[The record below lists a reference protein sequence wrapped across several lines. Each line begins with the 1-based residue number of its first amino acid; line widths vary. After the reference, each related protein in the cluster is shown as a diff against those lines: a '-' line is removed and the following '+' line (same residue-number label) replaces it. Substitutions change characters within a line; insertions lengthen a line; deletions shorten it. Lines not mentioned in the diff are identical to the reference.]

1 MSERGERKG
10 GREHA
15 GWRERE
21 RRSEGERERE
31 REQERDS
38 HTGCVLIRVH
48 LQEAA
53 EQSVGEVSLRAKES
67 YIS

>member
-1 MSERGERKG
+1 VRAGREERVG
-10 GREHA
+10 GREGGSMPA
-15 GWRERE
+15 GERERE
-21 RRSEGERERE
+21 ERERE
-31 REQERDS
+31 RERKRDS

-67 YIS
+67 CIS

>member
-1 MSERGERKG
+1 MSERERGRVG

-15 GWRERE
+15 GWRESE
-21 RRSEGERERE
+21 RRSERERE
-31 REQERDS
+31 RGRDS

-53 EQSVGEVSLRAKES
+53 EQSDGEVSLRAKES
-67 YIS
+67 CIS